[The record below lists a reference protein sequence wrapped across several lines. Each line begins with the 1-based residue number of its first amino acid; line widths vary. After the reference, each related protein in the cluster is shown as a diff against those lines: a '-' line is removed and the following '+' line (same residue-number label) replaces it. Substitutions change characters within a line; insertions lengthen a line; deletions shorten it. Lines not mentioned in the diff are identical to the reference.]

1 MLDVRPLQEP
11 DRAPLTAIY
20 LACLLAAFADEPLA
34 GESFTVLFQAGLPDP
49 TESLVGLAVAGRRPL
64 PPTRLLGSGA
74 LTLDPF
80 LLRTAAVGAAW
91 RAGRSGAT
99 GAVYH
104 AASGAAPLLSGLPL
118 VVTLLDLA
126 PWEMPQAYQ
135 RSPAARFGQRL
146 RGQILRDARAVVVP
160 TEASAR
166 SARRLLHL
174 RPERLHVVPLAP
186 RPAFRPGGQAPTFVA
201 ARERLGLPERYFVYA
216 GRYDARQDL
225 ATLLRALARVQAGH
239 EARRTRDVT
248 APIQL
253 PRVLLVGATP
263 DDRAA
268 LARAAAR
275 EGVGELLAYAPRLD
289 DRVLAA
295 LVVGARAVILPAVSE
310 SAGLAAIEAI
320 ACGTPVIASAVGGL
334 PEIVG
339 AAGILVEP
347 RDPARLSAA
356 LEAAWADDAVHGR
369 LADAAAQRARSD
381 RRTWSDVARD
391 TRRVYAEATMPSRE
405 GGWTTPPA
413 EPQGTEPPPLG

>member
-1 MLDVRPLQEP
+1 VLDVRPLQEP
-11 DRAPLTAIY
+11 DRAPLTATY
-20 LACLLAAFADEPLA
+20 LGCLLAAFADEPLA

-49 TESLVGLAVAGRRPL
+49 TESVAGLAVAGRRAL

-80 LLRTAAVGAAW
+80 LLRTAALGTAW
-91 RAGRSGAT
+91 RAGRSGAA

-104 AASGAAPLLSGLPL
+104 ATSGAAPLLSGLPL

-126 PWEMPQAYQ
+126 PWELPQAYQ

-146 RGQILRDARAVVVP
+146 RGQILRDAKAVIVP

-166 SARRLLHL
+166 DARRLLHL

-186 RPAFRPGGQAPTFVA
+186 RPAFRAGADA
-201 ARERLGLPERYFVYA
+201 AILASERERLGLPERYFVYA

-225 ATLLRALARVQAGH
+225 ATLLRALARLQTGH
-239 EARRTRDVT
+239 DGHHSSAERGSRATG
-248 APIQL
+248 ALPL

-289 DRVLAA
+289 DPVLAA
-295 LVVGARAVILPAVSE
+295 LVAGARAVILPVVSE

-320 ACGTPVIASAVGGL
+320 AAGTPVIASAVGGL

-339 AAGILVEP
+339 SAGILVEP
-347 RDPARLSAA
+347 RDPAGLGAA
-356 LEAAWADDAVHGR
+356 LEAAWADNVVHGR
-369 LADAAAQRARSD
+369 IADAAAQRASAD
-381 RRTWSDVARD
+381 RRSWSDVALD
-391 TRRVYAEATMPSRE
+391 TRRVYADAVAARKGAS
-405 GGWTTPPA
+405 A
-413 EPQGTEPPPLG
+413 S